1 MNEYEKRK
9 VAITRYQSG
18 EKITSIVNSLGKTR
32 QWFYNWQK
40 RYDLRVDD
48 ISWFIDESRAPKN
61 KPSKLDASIEQ
72 QILDIR
78 LELDACHYAQT
89 GAIAIQYAFRNRKL
103 IPPPTWT
110 INRVI
115 SKNGLNKSVPKQK
128 QTRDYP
134 DLFVET
140 QQMDL
145 VGPRYIKDDGRF
157 YSINIID
164 VATHNGFSKPI
175 RVKSSIEIVT
185 AIAEFWHNFG
195 LPDALQMDNELAFR
209 GSNRYPH
216 SFGSVVKFALSQGV
230 APVFIPVKEPW
241 RNGMI
246 EKFNHT
252 YQKRFLNA
260 ITFSSFVNLIDENKQ
275 FIAYHNSQHRYSSQG
290 HRTPEEVSNLY
301 GQKIHYNANTHE
313 LKDIPLITGVV
324 YFIRFIRS
332 DLKLHIVT
340 EDFKVDESL
349 KYSYVVAEVNLDT
362 QSLIVRQNSEIIHVF
377 PYLTPV
383 DW

>member
-1 MNEYEKRK
+1 M
-9 VAITRYQSG
+9 
-18 EKITSIVNSLGKTR
+18 
-32 QWFYNWQK
+32 
-40 RYDLRVDD
+40 
-48 ISWFIDESRAPKN
+48 
-61 KPSKLDASIEQ
+61 
-72 QILDIR
+72 
-78 LELDACHYAQT
+78 ELDACHYAQT
-89 GAIAIQYAFRNRKL
+89 GAIAIQYAFHNRKL
-103 IPPPTWT
+103 TPPPIWT

-115 SKNGLNKSVPKQK
+115 SKNGLNKAIPKQK
-128 QTRDYP
+128 QACDYP

-164 VATHNGFSKPI
+164 VATHNGFAKPI

-260 ITFSSFVNLIDENKQ
+260 ITFSSFANLVGENNQ
-275 FIAYHNSQHRYSSQG
+275 FVLYHNSQHRYSSQG
-290 HRTPEEVSNLY
+290 HKTPEEFSNLY

-313 LKDIPLITGVV
+313 LKNIPLITGVV

-340 EDFKVDESL
+340 EYFMVNESL

-362 QSLIVRQNSEIIHVF
+362 QSLIVRQNSEIVHVF